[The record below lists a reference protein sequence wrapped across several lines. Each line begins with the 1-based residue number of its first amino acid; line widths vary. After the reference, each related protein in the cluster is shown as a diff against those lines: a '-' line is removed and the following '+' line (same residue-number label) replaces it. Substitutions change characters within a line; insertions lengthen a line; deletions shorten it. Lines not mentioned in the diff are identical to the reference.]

1 TTSLQE
7 PMKVEAIQEKIQA
20 SLDEYCRTQKAHQ
33 PCRFGRILL
42 RLPALRTLSSST
54 VESLFFS
61 KLDTPVNMLI
71 KDLLSQSVAT
81 STPVFPAEGV
91 RARNVRVIEIASHWS
106 IGWSSQW

>member
-1 TTSLQE
+1 MTVADTPSLQE

-61 KLDTPVNMLI
+61 KLDTPINMLI
-71 KDLLSQSVAT
+71 KDLLSQSVVIPKIWPYT
-81 STPVFPAEGV
+81 MFPPFPVPPLT
-91 RARNVRVIEIASHWS
+91 
-106 IGWSSQW
+106 